1 MEWQS
6 EVEKEFKLKYAN
18 AYTELTPGYILQSI
32 ESRLN
37 DVELAFKHKAISEDV
52 YNKSK
57 SELLERKKWVEEVDA
72 EIKEALKETPEED
85 ITVEEVATKY
95 AAKKVKSKLK
105 DIRKD

>member
-37 DVELAFKHKAISEDV
+37 DVELAFKHKSISEDV

-72 EIKEALKETPEED
+72 EWNIVRLEKR
-85 ITVEEVATKY
+85 VQR
-95 AAKKVKSKLK
+95 
-105 DIRKD
+105 RKGSSSVVRC

>member
-37 DVELAFKHKAISEDV
+37 DVELAFKHKSISEDV

-72 EIKEALKETPEED
+72 EIKEALKETPKDD